1 MPDSSVVRRAP
12 LARRAAFSLAL
23 LATFTA
29 GERAFAADADDGAPI
44 KATPAIRREGL
55 WFGLSGGLAVASAS
69 GYRND
74 VAEIGLPEFE
84 AGTGLAV
91 SGSGAIWLGGSL
103 ADWLSV
109 GVGFQSASFAGDDL
123 EASGFGLNVRI
134 ETFPLFYQGGAFRDL
149 GVALLAGTGGIRVK
163 RGEETVA
170 EGEATSLVGLGA
182 FFEPWQLWRFST
194 GPEISYTHQFSRSI
208 SAHLLVVGWRVA
220 FYRGP

>member
-1 MPDSSVVRRAP
+1 MLGRLVARRAP
-12 LARRAAFSLAL
+12 LALRAAFSLAL
-23 LATFTA
+23 PATLGA
-29 GERAFAADADDGAPI
+29 SERAFAADADDGAPV
-44 KATPAIRREGL
+44 KATPAVRREGL

-84 AGTGLAV
+84 ANTGVGV

-103 ADWLSV
+103 ADWLNV
-109 GVGFQSASFAGDDL
+109 GVGVQSVGFEGDGL

-134 ETFPLFYQGGAFRDL
+134 ETFPLFYESGTFQDL
-149 GVALLAGTGGIRVK
+149 GLTLLAGTGGISVK
-163 RGEETVA
+163 RADETVA
-170 EGEATSLVGLGA
+170 EGGATSLVGLGA
-182 FFEPWQLWRFST
+182 FFEPWQLWQFST
-194 GPEISYTHQFSRSI
+194 GPEISYTHQFSRSM